1 MGCPSLTLSREK
13 NLGQILSRKFDSV
26 LRNVKAGKRL
36 KIAITE
42 PAYVGDD
49 YSKLWQ
55 TFFELFKDHDV
66 TFIEQ
71 SQYDKANI
79 ERYGTRNGITFVK
92 KGENTNNNNDNGWP
106 VKKTNTNSN
115 GKKQG
120 KNKKSSNSNKK
131 KSVRRRADE
140 RKDND
145 MNATFVMGTN
155 NRFFYKIDPWMDF
168 LKTQDLVLGARI
180 HGAMIGL
187 AASVPSVAIPTDMR
201 IFELADIMK
210 IPRVQVHDPTLTGE
224 FDLAKFLEASIAS
237 FDGKVFDENR
247 MAMIRKYKIMLN
259 AIGVEIDPV
268 LDLMSQAEE

>member
-42 PAYVGDD
+42 PANVGDD

-115 GKKQG
+115 GKKKG

-268 LDLMSQAEE
+268 LDLISQAEE